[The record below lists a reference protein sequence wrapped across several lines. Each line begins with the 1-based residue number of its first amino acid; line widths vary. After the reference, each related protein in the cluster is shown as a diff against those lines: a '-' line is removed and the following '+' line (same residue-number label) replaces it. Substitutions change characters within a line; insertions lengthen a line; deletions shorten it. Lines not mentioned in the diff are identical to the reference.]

1 MIVNRRVSVSGGKMN
16 EHCTDMQRLIM
27 MIRQYLSKQNSS
39 IEEPVNSIFE
49 VERSL
54 REYRSFDNTCTI
66 ADENLRRILCFEALR
81 LGMILYF
88 GDDYRNFTKR

>member
-39 IEEPVNSIFE
+39 IKEPVNSIFE

-88 GDDYRNFTKR
+88 GDDYRNFAKR

>member
-1 MIVNRRVSVSGGKMN
+1 MIVTRRVSVSGGKMN

>member
-1 MIVNRRVSVSGGKMN
+1 MN

-39 IEEPVNSIFE
+39 IKEPVNSIFE

-88 GDDYRNFTKR
+88 GDDYRNFAKR

>member
-27 MIRQYLSKQNSS
+27 MIRRYLSKQNSS

-88 GDDYRNFTKR
+88 GDDYRNFAKR

>member
-1 MIVNRRVSVSGGKMN
+1 MIVTRRVIVSGGKMN

-54 REYRSFDNTCTI
+54 REYRSFDNACTI

-81 LGMILYF
+81 LGMILCF
-88 GDDYRNFTKR
+88 GDDYRNFAKR

>member
-1 MIVNRRVSVSGGKMN
+1 MIVNCSVSVSGRKMN
-16 EHCTDMQRLIM
+16 EHCTDMQRLIL

-54 REYRSFDNTCTI
+54 REFRSFDNSCTTP
-66 ADENLRRILCFEALR
+66 DEILRRLLCIEALR

-88 GDDYRNFTKR
+88 GDDYRNFSKR

>member
-1 MIVNRRVSVSGGKMN
+1 MIVTRRVSVSGGKMN

-88 GDDYRNFTKR
+88 GDDYRNFDKR

>member
-1 MIVNRRVSVSGGKMN
+1 MIVTRRVSVSGGKMN

-88 GDDYRNFTKR
+88 GDDYRNFAKR

>member
-1 MIVNRRVSVSGGKMN
+1 MIVNCRISVSGKKMN
-16 EHCTDMQRLIM
+16 EHCTNMQRLIM

-88 GDDYRNFTKR
+88 GDDYRNFAKR

>member
-1 MIVNRRVSVSGGKMN
+1 MIVTPRVSVSGGKMN

-88 GDDYRNFTKR
+88 GDDYRNFAKR

>member
-1 MIVNRRVSVSGGKMN
+1 MN

>member
-88 GDDYRNFTKR
+88 GDDYRNFAKK

>member
-1 MIVNRRVSVSGGKMN
+1 MN

-27 MIRQYLSKQNSS
+27 MIRRYLSKQNSS

-88 GDDYRNFTKR
+88 GDDYRNFAKR